1 MPLYNVEVTLT
12 TTVVVEAQDEKD
24 ANAVAEKHWKSCVD
38 YDFHSPEISVQSEIA
53 DKSQLYDGW
62 DEHCLPY
69 GGDKKIKEYL
79 KK

>member
-24 ANAVAEKHWKSCVD
+24 ANAVAEKHWKSCIVC
-38 YDFHSPEISVQSEIA
+38 DFHSPEISVQSEIV

-62 DEHCLPY
+62 NENCLPY